1 MPPPLDTLAAL
12 SGHWITAS
20 CACGRTVHLPVKLLA
35 REHGPETRVAA
46 VVARLRCGKC
56 GGRPIEA
63 ELRDDVQTSAPGYA
77 RGFPSRGI

>member
-12 SGHWITAS
+12 SGHWITTS

-46 VVARLRCGKC
+46 VVARLRCTKC
-56 GGRPIEA
+56 GARPTGA
-63 ELRDDVQTSAPGYA
+63 ELVESPQTSASGYV
-77 RGFPSRGI
+77 RSLPSR